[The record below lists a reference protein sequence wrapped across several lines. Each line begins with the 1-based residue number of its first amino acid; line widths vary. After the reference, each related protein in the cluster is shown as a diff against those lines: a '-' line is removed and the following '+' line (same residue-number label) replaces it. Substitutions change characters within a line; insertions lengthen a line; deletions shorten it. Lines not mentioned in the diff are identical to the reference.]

1 MRGFH
6 TLRFRLTVHWVVV
19 ISCLLGLFSLA
30 VYLGL
35 RAILHRYLDTML
47 WSMAEIE
54 LVSAFEGPERLPQI
68 HEFAAPLVLPEEV
81 TRIHRLVQYRS
92 LPEGQLLNKSYHHGS
107 FGTLELPLSP
117 ATQALVVRGEAVFET
132 VQLPAAPPMRLISL
146 PGNEYGQLQYVLQI
160 GISLAPIEASLAW
173 LLKLLLALDGSVLL
187 LTGLGGAFLTRR
199 ALLPTEDLV
208 RTVERIESQNLDQRL
223 TVARSGDEIG
233 RLTAVLNRMLDRL
246 ERSFYTQQRFIADAS
261 HELRSPLANLR
272 LALELALRRQRTLE
286 EYCQTLDSA
295 LEEVDRLVRLVNGLL
310 TLTRAD
316 SGYLEMAR
324 DPVPLYALLQ
334 RIVAEY
340 QVQAKA
346 KGIALTLVLPE
357 VVVTG
362 DSARLHQLFA
372 NLLDNALC
380 YTPAHG
386 RVSVVGQ
393 LQKDTVRVRVMDT
406 GIGIAP
412 EYLPHI
418 FERFYR
424 VAPERSRQ
432 EGGSGL
438 GLAICQEIVH
448 AHGGSIRMEST
459 LGHGS
464 TCTVLLPRCPV

>member
-1 MRGFH
+1 M
-6 TLRFRLTVHWVVV
+6 
-19 ISCLLGLFSLA
+19 
-30 VYLGL
+30 
-35 RAILHRYLDTML
+35 
-47 WSMAEIE
+47 
-54 LVSAFEGPERLPQI
+54 
-68 HEFAAPLVLPEEV
+68 
-81 TRIHRLVQYRS
+81 
-92 LPEGQLLNKSYHHGS
+92 LNKSRHLDN
-107 FGTLELPLSP
+107 LELPLSP
-117 ATQALVVRGEAVFET
+117 AAHTLVARGEAVFET
-132 VQLPAAPPMRLISL
+132 IQLPASTPMRLLSL
-146 PGNEYGQLQYVLQI
+146 PCYEDGRLEYVLQI
-160 GISLAPIEASLAW
+160 GLSLVPIKATLAW

-187 LTGLGGAFLTRR
+187 LTSLGGAFLTRR
-199 ALLPTEDLV
+199 ALLPVADLV
-208 RTVERIESQNLDQRL
+208 QAVERIESQNLHQRL
-223 TVARSGDEIG
+223 TVARSRDEIG

-246 ERSFYTQQRFIADAS
+246 ERSFYTQQRFIGDAS

-272 LALELALRRQRTLE
+272 LALELALRRQRTPA

-316 SGYLEMAR
+316 SGHLAMAR
-324 DPVPLYALLQ
+324 DPVPLYALLH

-340 QVQAKA
+340 QAQAKA
-346 KGIALTLVLPE
+346 KGIALTLLLPE
-357 VVVTG
+357 VIVTG
-362 DSARLHQLFA
+362 DSAHLHQLFA

-380 YTPAHG
+380 YTPAQG
-386 RVSVVGQ
+386 QVSVLGQ
-393 LQKDTVRVRVMDT
+393 LQKDTVRVRVVDT

-448 AHGGSIRMEST
+448 AHEGSIRMESA

-464 TCTVLLPRCPV
+464 TCTVMLPRCPV

>member
-1 MRGFH
+1 M
-6 TLRFRLTVHWVVV
+6 
-19 ISCLLGLFSLA
+19 
-30 VYLGL
+30 
-35 RAILHRYLDTML
+35 
-47 WSMAEIE
+47 
-54 LVSAFEGPERLPQI
+54 
-68 HEFAAPLVLPEEV
+68 
-81 TRIHRLVQYRS
+81 
-92 LPEGQLLNKSYHHGS
+92 LNKSRHLDN
-107 FGTLELPLSP
+107 LELPLSP
-117 ATQALVVRGEAVFET
+117 AAHTLVARGEAVFET
-132 VQLPAAPPMRLISL
+132 IQLPASPPMRLLSL
-146 PGNEYGQLQYVLQI
+146 PCYEDGRLEYVLQI
-160 GISLAPIEASLAW
+160 GLSLASIKATLAW

-187 LTGLGGAFLTRR
+187 LTSLGGAFLTRR
-199 ALLPTEDLV
+199 ALLPVADLV
-208 RTVERIESQNLDQRL
+208 QAVERIESQNLHQRL
-223 TVARSGDEIG
+223 TVARSRDEIG

-246 ERSFYTQQRFIADAS
+246 ERSFYTQQRFIGDAS

-272 LALELALRRQRTLE
+272 LALELALRRQRTPA

-316 SGYLEMAR
+316 SGHLAMAR
-324 DPVPLYALLQ
+324 DPVPLYALLH

-346 KGIALTLVLPE
+346 KGIALTLLLPE
-357 VVVTG
+357 VIVTG

-380 YTPAHG
+380 YTPAQG
-386 RVSVVGQ
+386 QVSVLGQ
-393 LQKDTVRVRVMDT
+393 LQKDTVRVRVVDT

-448 AHGGSIRMEST
+448 AHEGAIRMEST

-464 TCTVLLPRCPV
+464 TCTVMLPRCPV